1 MEDLANDPKFTGR
14 LLVGVAPDVFFSGF
28 EYNKGVT
35 RYVRKESPSQRVG
48 KILSMHL
55 VERRIARWPAHSP
68 ATTTSL
74 I

>member
-28 EYNKGVT
+28 EYNKGGT